1 MNVLVARNQKKYY
14 WRDKEFAI
22 FRQILLEW

>member
-1 MNVLVARNQKKYY
+1 VRKNNKKYY

-22 FRQILLEW
+22 FRQILLDP